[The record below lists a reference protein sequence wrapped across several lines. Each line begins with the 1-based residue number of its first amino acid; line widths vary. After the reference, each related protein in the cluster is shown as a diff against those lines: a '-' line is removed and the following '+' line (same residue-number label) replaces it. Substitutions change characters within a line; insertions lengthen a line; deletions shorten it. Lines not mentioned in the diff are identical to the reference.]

1 MIIPGGVTCYLLL
14 LKRKYFKKLAT
25 QNCNFQSKESVM
37 SLILSQLQENIGI
50 ITLNNDQK
58 RNALSRELIQDLIRA
73 LKSLTLERVRVVILR
88 ANRGAK
94 VWSAGF
100 DVTEFPQPGR
110 DPLSYYD
117 PLEQAIRAIQHCPAP
132 VIAMLEGSVWG
143 GACELALVCDL
154 LIGTPQ
160 TTFAITPARIGV
172 PYNPS
177 GILHVFNTM
186 GLSLAR
192 EMFFTAQPLSPERA
206 ERAGILNHLVAVAD
220 LEDFT
225 MKMARQIAAN
235 SPISISVMKEQLRI
249 LANALPLS
257 PETFERI
264 QGRLVY
270 DSRDY
275 LEGQRAFLEKR
286 QPVFTGE

>member
-1 MIIPGGVTCYLLL
+1 MD
-14 LKRKYFKKLAT
+14 
-25 QNCNFQSKESVM
+25 
-37 SLILSQLQENIGI
+37 LILSQLQDDIGI

-58 RNALSRELIQDLIRA
+58 RNALSRALIHDLITA
-73 LKSLTLERVRVVILR
+73 LKSLALERVRVVILR
-88 ANRGAK
+88 ANQGAK

-117 PLEQAIRAIQHCPAP
+117 PLEQAIRAIQRCPAP

-143 GACELALVCDL
+143 GACELALVCDI

-177 GILHVFNTM
+177 GILHVFNTV

-192 EMFFTAQPLSPERA
+192 EMFFTAQPLGPERA
-206 ERAGILNHLVAVAD
+206 ERAGILNHLVAVED

-235 SPISISVMKEQLRI
+235 SPISVSVMKEQLRI

-264 QGRLVY
+264 QGLRRMVY
-270 DSRDY
+270 DSHDY

-286 QPVFTGE
+286 PPVFKGE